1 MSGRTGAR
9 CVALVGLLALGPL
22 VCADEWGT
30 WNDLP
35 DNLLESEQD
44 VRTLDELSN
53 QLDQL
58 IQANRDVD
66 DSLRQQLL
74 RHWLDQINSGANKAI
89 SLDRLLE
96 MSADWENDELAE
108 WYDDL
113 EDYLEEQTT
122 PINSNGE
129 PIEDPLDDADDG
141 DTGSSTDDGGSTGD
155 EEDTGD
161 GDTGTVDGDTV
172 DTGSTGG
179 SGEGA

>member
-1 MSGRTGAR
+1 MNRHGVRHL
-9 CVALVGLLALGPL
+9 LVGILLIGPSAM
-22 VCADEWGT
+22 ADEWGT

-44 VRTLDELSN
+44 VRTLDELSD

-74 RHWLDQINSGANKAI
+74 RHWLDQINTGANRDI
-89 SLDRLLE
+89 SLDRLIE

-122 PINSNGE
+122 PIDPNGE
-129 PIEDPLDDADDG
+129 PVDELPDDEDDDTGGSSGEDDLEDDLDDDSFDD
-141 DTGSSTDDGGSTGD
+141 DTGSDDDDGT
-155 EEDTGD
+155 EIE
-161 GDTGTVDGDTV
+161 
-172 DTGSTGG
+172 
-179 SGEGA
+179 GESDLES